1 MAAFENLKV
10 LLVEDSFEAMTLI
23 KHMLKE
29 FGVDQVYTAKNGLEA
44 LNFLG
49 EIDGDDMVN
58 LILCDWNMPRFS
70 GLDLLT
76 QLRTV
81 DLDMPFLMITGNAD
95 LQSVQEAKSHGV
107 SGYLRKPFSA
117 NELEKKLSAM
127 ARIIAHRQ

>member
-1 MAAFENLKV
+1 MAVFENLKI
-10 LLVEDSFEAMTLI
+10 LLVEDSFEAMNLI
-23 KHMLKE
+23 KQMLSE
-29 FGVDQVYTAKNGLEA
+29 FGIDQVYTAKNGMEA

-58 LILCDWNMPRFS
+58 LILCDCNMPRFS

-81 DLDMPFLMITGNAD
+81 DPDMPFLMITGNAD

-107 SGYLRKPFSA
+107 SGYIRKPFSA
-117 NELEKKLSAM
+117 NELQKKLNAM
-127 ARIIAHRQ
+127 ARIMAHRQ